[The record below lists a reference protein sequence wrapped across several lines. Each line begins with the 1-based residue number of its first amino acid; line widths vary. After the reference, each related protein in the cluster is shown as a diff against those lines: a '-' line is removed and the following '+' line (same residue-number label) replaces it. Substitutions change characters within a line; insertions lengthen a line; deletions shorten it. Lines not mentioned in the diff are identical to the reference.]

1 MFSKMIFIFDKE
13 VNVQDLSQVL
23 WVLGNNVAPRRDV
36 VFAEGPVD
44 VLDHAAE
51 LPLMGSKM
59 GVDCTRK
66 WPEEGF
72 TREWPGVIEMDPQV
86 KDRIDG
92 LWAKLGLG

>member
-1 MFSKMIFIFDKE
+1 
-13 VNVQDLSQVL
+13 
-23 WVLGNNVAPRRDV
+23 
-36 VFAEGPVD
+36 

-51 LPLMGSKM
+51 HPLMGSKM

-86 KDRIDG
+86 KNRIDG